1 MYQNESDKACSQQS
15 MAYGDFKYL
24 NTRTAIDKAL
34 HGKVLK
40 YQK

>member
-1 MYQNESDKACSQQS
+1 MYQNELDKACSQQS